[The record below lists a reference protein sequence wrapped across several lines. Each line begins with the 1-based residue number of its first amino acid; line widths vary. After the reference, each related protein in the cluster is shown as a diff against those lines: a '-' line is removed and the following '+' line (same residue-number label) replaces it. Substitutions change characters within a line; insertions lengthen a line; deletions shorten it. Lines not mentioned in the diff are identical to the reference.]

1 MTTKDVAIPAPN
13 GTGGSGSVLKLREGV
28 ERFVITDINN
38 AGASAQ
44 AQSSI
49 FIMWDRI
56 STTAADFN
64 HVPGGCN
71 VLYLDGHV
79 EFIKFL
85 AKAPIQRNFAAFDAM
100 VNEGN

>member
-1 MTTKDVAIPAPN
+1 MLCHMDKVDP
-13 GTGGSGSVLKLREGV
+13 SV
-28 ERFVITDINN
+28 
-38 AGASAQ
+38 SQ
-44 AQSSI
+44 AAEDRLCVQHY
-49 FIMWDRI
+49 RI

>member
-1 MTTKDVAIPAPN
+1 MVWDQASQDGTYSGTTGS
-13 GTGGSGSVLKLREGV
+13 GTGR
-28 ERFVITDINN
+28 
-38 AGASAQ
+38 
-44 AQSSI
+44 
-49 FIMWDRI
+49 
-56 STTAADFN
+56 FN

-100 VNEGN
+100 VNDGN